1 MDQNTNKDIPE
12 RATRSLLVSRPT
24 AANLDLRTSRLAK
37 GDGRAE
43 LAPLLFAIKLSLLPK
58 GTVHE
63 GPPACDQTLI

>member
-1 MDQNTNKDIPE
+1 M
-12 RATRSLLVSRPT
+12 LRPT
-24 AANLDLRTSRLAK
+24 AANFDLRTSRLAK

>member
-1 MDQNTNKDIPE
+1 MPE
-12 RATRSLLVSRPT
+12 RATRSLLVLRPT
-24 AANLDLRTSRLAK
+24 AANLDLRAARLSEGA
-37 GDGRAE
+37 GMEE